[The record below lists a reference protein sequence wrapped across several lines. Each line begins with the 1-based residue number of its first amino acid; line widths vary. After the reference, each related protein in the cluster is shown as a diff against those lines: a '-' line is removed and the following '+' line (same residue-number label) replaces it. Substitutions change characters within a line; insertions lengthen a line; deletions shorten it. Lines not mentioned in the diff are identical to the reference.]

1 MDHKVHM
8 LCVCDLTSMPFF
20 RFYPA
25 SFAVDMNGKRWPWE
39 AVTLLPFIDS
49 KKLIEA
55 SRTLIDES
63 KLSEEE
69 KELNKFGNAHVI
81 TRDGDSIHME
91 TIEQSSW
98 KNIEKDANI
107 AFQPQLNPGT
117 ISPFGC
123 FPTLKEAPIRRLNRR
138 KIGINVFGL
147 RSRYRTALLEIE
159 DLPPLPPAHLIA
171 KSFIG
176 TTIYF
181 RYPFLQEGFVCAVS
195 DSKAIYRGQEKPKKL
210 AGEAL
215 EQRKIDVSKMYKKG
229 EAGAG
234 MVGTGGLIL
243 PPTDI
248 TLCLRPLTGIQT
260 LTDGTEAKVFAKFE
274 VEVPFFAA
282 IFTPTATDPRL
293 DGLPAR
299 LEKNPYAYHT
309 EKPSLGSIIN
319 TITAGIDADSGI
331 YCNAIQP
338 TKMSAGEIIYA
349 MTLIIHT
356 QKLTTV
362 FHYSTSACN
371 SSFFHHVNCT
381 ICNSSAALQCNQI
394 FTCGHQS
401 CTKR

>member
-1 MDHKVHM
+1 MIVILHWYSF
-8 LCVCDLTSMPFF
+8 LPY
-20 RFYPA
+20 RFYPE

-69 KELNKFGNAHVI
+69 KELNKFGNTHII

-91 TIEQSSW
+91 PIEQSSW

-107 AFQPQLNPGT
+107 AYQPQLNPGT
-117 ISPFGC
+117 VLPFGC

-181 RYPFLQEGFVCAVS
+181 RFPFLQEGFVCAVS
-195 DSKAIYRGQEKPKKL
+195 DSKAIYRGQEKPKKIS
-210 AGEAL
+210 GEAL
-215 EQRKIDVSKMYKKG
+215 EQRKIDVAKMYKHG

-248 TLCLRPLTGIQT
+248 TLCLRPLAGIQT
-260 LTDGTEAKVFAKFE
+260 LPDGTEAKVFAKFE

-282 IFTPTATDPRL
+282 IFSPTVTDPRL
-293 DGLPAR
+293 DGLPAK
-299 LEKNPYAYHT
+299 LEKNPYSYHSQ
-309 EKPSLGSIIN
+309 KPSLDNIN
-319 TITAGIDADSGI
+319 TITGTYS
-331 YCNAIQP
+331 NAIQP
-338 TKMSAGEIIYA
+338 TKMTAGETIYA
-349 MTLIIHT
+349 MALMIDKNNSRWSFLCYQRLQLVIFQTCQLC
-356 QKLTTV
+356 KL
-362 FHYSTSACN
+362 
-371 SSFFHHVNCT
+371 
-381 ICNSSAALQCNQI
+381 Q
-394 FTCGHQS
+394 
-401 CTKR
+401 